1 MTNTLGWKPI
11 GSIRGIRYLTQEIS
25 NKKGIYF
32 MEPKLPNDF
41 GALGHMTLVNKG
53 IFFGK
58 HYLNSPHFYQY
69 SFWEIP

>member
-32 MEPKLPNDF
+32 MEPTYPKYF
-41 GALGHMTLVNKG
+41 RALGHMTLVNKG
-53 IFFGK
+53 NFIGK
-58 HYLNSPHFYQY
+58 DYLKSPLFYQY
-69 SFWEIP
+69 TFWEMP